1 MEPLSEQWMDAVTTT
16 IAAEADLPD
25 PVTDRRTVVGLT
37 VTREDGEPTAMHLD
51 VEPGGVALRPGAAG
65 SGAAVL
71 TCSAGTLA
79 RMYRG
84 EVTSGDAFRGG
95 LVALSGEIE
104 ALAGLEEVF
113 DEVVFAMGAVARR

>member
-1 MEPLSEQWMDAVTTT
+1 MPLIAVTEVRKRFGSNEVLKG
-16 IAAEADLPD
+16 IN
-25 PVTDRRTVVGLT
+25 
-37 VTREDGEPTAMHLD
+37 LD